1 MAGLPLQPIETRRL
15 YRQIADQVAG
25 LIARGEFPPGSRLP
39 TERELALLLGVSR
52 PSVRE
57 GLIAL
62 EVEGLVD
69 VRVGSGI
76 YVRRARGAA
85 PGPDVLGD
93 SPGPFELIRARRV
106 IEGEVAEIAA
116 GAARAADI
124 AGIGEAVR
132 LMKSDIHGGER
143 YETGDRLF
151 HVRIAEATRN
161 GVLASV
167 VKMLW
172 DLRDS
177 PVYARLLRHT
187 VTDGVRTRSIADHER
202 ILKALAARDPAAAK
216 RAMQLHLDRVAREY
230 ERDWPLVAS
239 ELSGQ
244 ANGAAVPAREPRAPA
259 RGRPL
264 RMRAQRA
271 RAGRG

>member
-1 MAGLPLQPIETRRL
+1 MGNLPLQPIETRRL
-15 YRQIADQVAG
+15 YRHIADQVAG

-39 TERELALLLGVSR
+39 TERELAQLLGVSR

-76 YVRRARGAA
+76 YVRRARGGAA
-85 PGPDVLGD
+85 TPDILGD
-93 SPGPFELIRARRV
+93 SPGPFELIRARRA

-116 GAARAADI
+116 RHARDGDI

-132 LMKSDIHGGER
+132 LMKSDIHGGDA

-161 GVLASV
+161 TVLASV
-167 VKMLW
+167 VSMMW
-172 DLRDS
+172 DLRES
-177 PVYARLLRHT
+177 PVYAGLMRHA
-187 VTDGVRTRSIADHER
+187 VTDAVRERSIADHER

-216 RAMQLHLDRVAREY
+216 AAMQKHLDRVAKEY
-230 ERDWPLVAS
+230 ERDWPLVAH
-239 ELSGQ
+239 ERTT
-244 ANGAAVPAREPRAPA
+244 AVNGRAPA
-259 RGRPL
+259 KAVRRLRPL
-264 RMRAQRA
+264 RAAA
-271 RAGRG
+271 RS

>member
-1 MAGLPLQPIETRRL
+1 MGGLPLQPIETRRL

-25 LIARGEFPPGSRLP
+25 LIARGEFAPGSRLP
-39 TERELALLLGVSR
+39 TERALAQLLGVSR

-76 YVRRARGAA
+76 YVRRARGGADA
-85 PGPDVLGD
+85 DILGD
-93 SPGPFELIRARRV
+93 SPGPFELIRARRA
-106 IEGEVAEIAA
+106 IESEVAEMAA
-116 GAARAADI
+116 GAARAADLSGI
-124 AGIGEAVR
+124 AEAVR
-132 LMKSDIHGGER
+132 LMKGDIHGGDA

-151 HVRIAEATRN
+151 HVRIAEATHN
-161 GVLASV
+161 GVLASI

-177 PVYARLLRHT
+177 PVYASLLRHT
-187 VTDGVRTRSIADHER
+187 ATDGVRARSIADHER
-202 ILKALAARDPAAAK
+202 ILKALAARDPAGAK
-216 RAMQLHLDRVAREY
+216 RAMQKHIDRVAREY

-239 ELSGQ
+239 ELAGHV
-244 ANGAAVPAREPRAPA
+244 NGRELRRAPKRRRA
-259 RGRPL
+259 PRG
-264 RMRAQRA
+264 
-271 RAGRG
+271 